1 MFTWRYHVA
10 SLAAVFLALT
20 VGILLGVAVS
30 GKVSDATEAL
40 NADERD
46 RLRQELQQ
54 AQEQADLSDRRR
66 ASAESLIETA
76 YPALMDGRLEGMRF
90 AILFLGPVQG
100 DVRAVLER
108 TLADAGSGRPGR
120 LIALDAPI
128 DARELDE
135 VLAGD
140 ETLATYA
147 EEGDDFTD
155 LGEALGR
162 ELIERGESPLW
173 GALSAQLVE
182 ERSGTSSLAVDG
194 AVVIRSWRAPPSDNV
209 EEAERTRATM
219 TLVDGLVEGIKSGGF
234 PVVGVETVAALGE
247 ESQIDLYRQQGISS
261 VDNVDT
267 LEGRL
272 ALALL
277 LAGGPPGNYGLKDS
291 ATDGVTPPIEPLPA
305 EASGG

>member
-10 SLAAVFLALT
+10 SLAAVFLALA

-40 NADERD
+40 GEDERD
-46 RLRQELQQ
+46 RLRQELEQ
-54 AQEQADLSDRRR
+54 AQQSADLSDRRR
-66 ASAESLIETA
+66 EAAESLIEEA
-76 YPALMDGRLEGMRF
+76 YPALIDRRLEERRF

-100 DVRAVLER
+100 DLRAAVER
-108 TLADAGSGRPGR
+108 TLTEAGSGRPGR
-120 LIALDAPI
+120 VVALDTPI
-128 DARELDE
+128 DVQELDE
-135 VLAGD
+135 ALTGD

-147 EEGDDFTD
+147 EQGDDFSD

-162 ELIERGESPLW
+162 EFIERGESPLW
-173 GALSAQLVE
+173 GALSAELVE

-194 AVVIRSWRAPPSDNV
+194 AVVIRSWLPPPSDNV
-209 EEAERTRATM
+209 DDSSQVEGTV
-219 TLVDGLVEGIKSGGF
+219 TLMDGLVEGLKSGGF
-234 PVVGVETVAALGE
+234 PVVGVETLPGLGE
-247 ESQIDLYRQQGISS
+247 ESQIDFYREQGISS

-267 LEGRL
+267 LAGRL

-277 LAGGPPGNYGLKDS
+277 LAGGPPGHYGLKDS
-291 ATDGVTPPIEPLPA
+291 ASEGVTPPIEPLPE

>member
-10 SLAAVFLALT
+10 SLAAVFLALA

-40 NADERD
+40 NEDERN
-46 RLRQELQQ
+46 RLRDEL
-54 AQEQADLSDRRR
+54 EQARERAELSDRRR
-66 ASAESLIETA
+66 VSADALIERA
-76 YPALMDGRLEGMRF
+76 YPALMESRLEDGRF

-100 DVRAVLER
+100 DVRSAVER
-108 TLADAGSGRPGR
+108 TLVDAGSGRPGR
-120 LIALDAPI
+120 LIALDTPV
-128 DARELDE
+128 DVQELDE

-140 ETLATYA
+140 EMLAAYA
-147 EEGDDFTD
+147 EEGDDFTE

-162 ELIERGESPLW
+162 EFIERGESPLW

-194 AVVIRSWRAPPSDNV
+194 AVVIRSWRPTGDDLD
-209 EEAERTRATM
+209 ETTETQATM
-219 TLVDGLVEGIKSGGF
+219 TLVDGLVEGMKSSGL
-234 PVVGVETVAALGE
+234 PVVGVETLAALGE

-267 LEGRL
+267 LAGRL

-291 ATDGVTPPIEPLPA
+291 ATDGVTPPIEPVPA

>member
-10 SLAAVFLALT
+10 SLAAVFLALA

-30 GKVSDATEAL
+30 GKVSDATQAL

-54 AQEQADLSDRRR
+54 AQDQADLSDRRR
-66 ASAESLIETA
+66 ASAEALIETA
-76 YPALMDGRLEGMRF
+76 YPALMERRLEDKRF

-100 DVRAVLER
+100 DVRSAVER
-108 TLADAGSGRPGR
+108 TLVDAGSGRPGR
-120 LIALDAPI
+120 LIALDTPI
-128 DARELDE
+128 DVQELDD

-140 ETLATYA
+140 ETLANYA
-147 EEGDDFTD
+147 EEGGDFTE

-162 ELIERGESPLW
+162 EFIERGESPLW
-173 GALSAQLVE
+173 GVLSAQLVE
-182 ERSGTSSLAVDG
+182 ERSGTSTLAVDG
-194 AVVIRSWRAPPSDNV
+194 AVVIRSWRAPPTDNV
-209 EEAERTRATM
+209 DELSEAKATM
-219 TLVDGLVEGIKSGGF
+219 TLVDGLVDGLKSSGF
-234 PVVGVETVAALGE
+234 PVVGVETIGALRE

-267 LEGRL
+267 LAGRL

-277 LAGGPPGNYGLKDS
+277 LAGGQSGHYGLKDS

>member
-10 SLAAVFLALT
+10 SLAAVFLALA

-40 NADERD
+40 NEDERN
-46 RLRQELQQ
+46 RLREELDQ
-54 AQEQADLSDRRR
+54 ARERADLSDRRR
-66 ASAESLIETA
+66 ASAEALVESA
-76 YPALMDGRLEGMRF
+76 YPALMESRLEDGRF

-100 DVRAVLER
+100 DVRSAVER
-108 TLADAGSGRPGR
+108 TLVDAGSGRPGR
-120 LIALDAPI
+120 LIALDTPV
-128 DARELDE
+128 DMQELDE
-135 VLAGD
+135 VLLGD
-140 ETLATYA
+140 EMLAAYA
-147 EEGDDFTD
+147 EEGDDFTE

-162 ELIERGESPLW
+162 EFIERGESPLW

-182 ERSGTSSLAVDG
+182 ERSGTASLAVDG
-194 AVVIRSWRAPPSDNV
+194 AVVIRSWRPTSDDV
-209 EEAERTRATM
+209 DQEGETQATL
-219 TLVDGLVEGIKSGGF
+219 TLVDGLVAGLKSSGL
-234 PVVGVETVAALGE
+234 PVVGVETLAALDE
-247 ESQIDLYRQQGISS
+247 ESQIDLYRQQGLSS

-267 LEGRL
+267 LAGRL

-291 ATDGVTPPIEPLPA
+291 ATDGVTPPVEPVP